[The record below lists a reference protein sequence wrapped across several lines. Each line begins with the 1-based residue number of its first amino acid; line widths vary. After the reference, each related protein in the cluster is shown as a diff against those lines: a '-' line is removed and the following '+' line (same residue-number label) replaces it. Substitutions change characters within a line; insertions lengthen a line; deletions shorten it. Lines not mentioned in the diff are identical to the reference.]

1 MNDQASTTS
10 VDEPR
15 GGGSVGLAVVPL
27 VVFIAL
33 ATVFYFGLYRGDP
46 SYIPSALIGKPA
58 PAFELAPLEELKA
71 DGKPVPGL
79 KSDDLRKGKVSL
91 VNVWA
96 SWCGPCRLE
105 HPILMQLA
113 ERGAVDVVGINYKDS
128 AENARRFLGML
139 GNPYKAVGVDRNGKA
154 AIEWGVHGVPETFVV
169 DGKGTV
175 VYKYIGPLS
184 DAAVREKLMPE
195 IEKAAKQ

>member
-10 VDEPR
+10 VEQPR
-15 GGGSVGLAVVPL
+15 SGGSAGLAVVPL
-27 VVFIAL
+27 IVFVAL
-33 ATVFYFGLYRGDP
+33 AAVFYFGLYRGDP
-46 SYIPSALIGKPA
+46 SHIPSALIGKPA
-58 PAFELAPLEELKA
+58 PALELAPLEELKA

-79 KSDDLRKGKVSL
+79 SKDDLSKGKVTL

-113 ERGAVDVVGINYKDS
+113 ERGTVDVVGINYKDS
-128 AENARRFLGML
+128 PANARRFLGQL
-139 GNPYKAVGVDRNGKA
+139 GNPYRAVGVDRTGKA

-169 DGKGTV
+169 DGSGTV
-175 VYKYIGPLS
+175 TYKYIGPLTP
-184 DAAVREKLMPE
+184 DALREKLMPE